1 MTEDTTI
8 DRLLGMARDLA
19 ERQYPDD
26 LPGRQAYH
34 IGLLEQRIREIA
46 ARPIRDLPVVDRGAW
61 YGGPAL
67 ETKA

>member
-46 ARPIRDLPVVDRGAW
+46 ARPILDLKVFDPFKGA
-61 YGGPAL
+61 
-67 ETKA
+67 K